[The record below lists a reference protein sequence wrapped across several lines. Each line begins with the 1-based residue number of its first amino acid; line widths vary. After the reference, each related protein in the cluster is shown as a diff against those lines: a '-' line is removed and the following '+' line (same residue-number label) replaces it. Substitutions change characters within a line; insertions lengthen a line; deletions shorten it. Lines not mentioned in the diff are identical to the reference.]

1 MSLCWRQKGGFYA
14 YRRGFLCIIVFRR
27 VSGET
32 EKYPSCP
39 RKTAYPG
46 SSSGSGLPAVAI
58 VGARM
63 CTPYGKNQAYRFA
76 AELARQGVQIISG
89 LAQGIDSMAHEGAL
103 SVVGGKTFGV
113 LGCGLDVVY
122 PRQNAGLYKRVAQNG
137 GLISEFPEGMPPK
150 AANFPQRN
158 RLISG
163 LADIVLV
170 IEAREK
176 SGSLITVDFA
186 LEQGRS
192 VYALPGRV
200 DDALSQGCNRLIAQG
215 AGIACSPDML
225 LEELKIERNRT
236 ACVEERNNFGLASDL
251 ELVYS
256 CLDFEPKSV
265 QAIQETCGMP
275 TLQLLQV
282 LVELEIKGMAREI
295 MKSYYVRQS

>member
-1 MSLCWRQKGGFYA
+1 MHTEQDFCVSSYSEEFPEKLKN
-14 YRRGFLCIIVFRR
+14 IRR
-27 VSGET
+27 VP
-32 EKYPSCP
+32 EKLHIRGSLPDPRLPS
-39 RKTAYPG
+39 
-46 SSSGSGLPAVAI
+46 VAI

-63 CTPYGKNQAYRFA
+63 CTPYGKSQAYRFA

-103 SVVGGKTFGV
+103 SVAGGKTFGV

-122 PRQNAGLYKRVAQNG
+122 PRQNAGLYKRVADNG

-150 AANFPQRN
+150 AVNFPQRN

-236 ACVEERNNFGLASDL
+236 ACVGERNNFGLAYDL

-282 LVELEIKGMAREI
+282 LVELEIKGLAREI

>member
-1 MSLCWRQKGGFYA
+1 MHTKDSYCISSNEKDFPDRLKNIHRTPDALYI
-14 YRRGFLCIIVFRR
+14 RGTLPDPRL
-27 VSGET
+27 
-32 EKYPSCP
+32 PS
-39 RKTAYPG
+39 
-46 SSSGSGLPAVAI
+46 VAI

-63 CTPYGKNQAYRFA
+63 CTAYGKSQAYRFG

-103 SVVGGKTFGV
+103 SVVGGRTFGI
-113 LGCGLDVVY
+113 LGCGVDVIY
-122 PRQNAGLYKRVAQNG
+122 PRQNSGLYRRVAESG
-137 GLISEFPEGMPPK
+137 GLLSEFPPGTPPR

-158 RLISG
+158 RLISAF
-163 LADIVLV
+163 ADIVLV
-170 IEAREK
+170 IEAKER

-225 LEELKIERNRT
+225 LEELKMERNRT
-236 ACVEERNNFGLASDL
+236 AVPVTGKNLGLASDL

-256 CLDFEPKSV
+256 CLDFEPKSL
-265 QAIQETCGMP
+265 QAIQEACAMP

-282 LVELEIKGMAREI
+282 LLELELKGLAREI
-295 MKSYYVRQS
+295 MKSYYVRQT

>member
-1 MSLCWRQKGGFYA
+1 M
-14 YRRGFLCIIVFRR
+14 
-27 VSGET
+27 
-32 EKYPSCP
+32 
-39 RKTAYPG
+39 
-46 SSSGSGLPAVAI
+46 
-58 VGARM
+58 
-63 CTPYGKNQAYRFA
+63 
-76 AELARQGVQIISG
+76 
-89 LAQGIDSMAHEGAL
+89 
-103 SVVGGKTFGV
+103 
-113 LGCGLDVVY
+113 
-122 PRQNAGLYKRVAQNG
+122 
-137 GLISEFPEGMPPK
+137 
-150 AANFPQRN
+150 
-158 RLISG
+158 
-163 LADIVLV
+163 

-225 LEELKIERNRT
+225 LEELKIERNRHESP
-236 ACVEERNNFGLASDL
+236 VSGENLGLASDL

-275 TLQLLQV
+275 TLQLLQN
-282 LVELEIKGMAREI
+282 LVELELKGLAREI

>member
-1 MSLCWRQKGGFYA
+1 MHIKDSYCISSNAEEFPEKLKTIHRVPEELFV
-14 YRRGFLCIIVFRR
+14 RGTLPDPRI
-27 VSGET
+27 
-32 EKYPSCP
+32 PS
-39 RKTAYPG
+39 
-46 SSSGSGLPAVAI
+46 VAI

-63 CTPYGKNQAYRFA
+63 CTPYGKSQAYRFA

-103 SVVGGKTFGV
+103 SVTGGRTFGI
-113 LGCGLDVVY
+113 LGCGLDVIY
-122 PRQNAGLYKRVAQNG
+122 PRKNAGLYGRVAENG
-137 GLISEFPEGMPPK
+137 GLISEFPAGTPPRSV
-150 AANFPQRN
+150 NFPQRN
-158 RLISG
+158 RLIS
-163 LADIVLV
+163 AFSDIVLV

-225 LEELKIERNRT
+225 LEELKIERNRHISP
-236 ACVEERNNFGLASDL
+236 VSGEKLGLASDL

-256 CLDFEPKSV
+256 CLDFEPKSL
-265 QAIQETCGMP
+265 QTIQEACAMP

-282 LVELEIKGMAREI
+282 LLELELKGLAREI
-295 MKSYYVRQS
+295 MKSYYVKQTL

>member
-1 MSLCWRQKGGFYA
+1 MQTKEIRCIRQQDTAFPDRLKK
-14 YRRGFLCIIVFRR
+14 IHR
-27 VSGET
+27 VPARLYVTG
-32 EKYPSCP
+32 KLPDPRLPS
-39 RKTAYPG
+39 
-46 SSSGSGLPAVAI
+46 VAI

-63 CTPYGKNQAYRFA
+63 CTSYGKGQAYRFA

-103 SVVGGKTFGV
+103 SVAGGRTFGV
-113 LGCGLDVVY
+113 LGCGVDVVY
-122 PRQNAGLYKRVAQNG
+122 PRQNAKLYGQVAANG
-137 GLISEFPEGMPPK
+137 GLISEFMPGMPPR
-150 AANFPQRN
+150 AAHFPQRN

-163 LADIVLV
+163 LADVVLV

-200 DDALSQGCNRLIAQG
+200 EDALSQGCNRLIAQG
-215 AGIACSPDML
+215 AGIACSPHML
-225 LEELKIERNRT
+225 LEELKIERNRM
-236 ACVEERNNFGLASDL
+236 AVPPPEKNLGLASNL

-265 QAIQETCGMP
+265 QEIQEVCGLP
-275 TLQLLQV
+275 VLQLMQV
-282 LVELEIKGMAREI
+282 LLELELRGMAREI
-295 MKSYYVRQS
+295 MKSYYVKTT

>member
-1 MSLCWRQKGGFYA
+1 MHTEEDFCVSSYSEGFPVK
-14 YRRGFLCIIVFRR
+14 LKNIRR
-27 VSGET
+27 VP
-32 EKYPSCP
+32 EKLPIRGALP
-39 RKTAYPG
+39 DP
-46 SSSGSGLPAVAI
+46 GLPAVAI

>member
-1 MSLCWRQKGGFYA
+1 MHTKDSYCISSNAKEFPEKLKAIHRVPETLYI
-14 YRRGFLCIIVFRR
+14 RGTLPDPRL
-27 VSGET
+27 
-32 EKYPSCP
+32 PS
-39 RKTAYPG
+39 
-46 SSSGSGLPAVAI
+46 VAI

-63 CTPYGKNQAYRFA
+63 CTAYGKSQAYRFG
-76 AELARQGVQIISG
+76 AELERQGVQIISG

-103 SVVGGKTFGV
+103 SVAGGRTFGI
-113 LGCGLDVVY
+113 LGCGVDVVY
-122 PRQNAGLYKRVAQNG
+122 PRQNARLYEQVAANG
-137 GLISEFPEGMPPK
+137 GLISEFWEGTPPK

-158 RLISG
+158 RLISAF
-163 LADIVLV
+163 ADIVLV

>member
-1 MSLCWRQKGGFYA
+1 MHTKDSYCISSNAKEFPEKLKAIHRVPETLYI
-14 YRRGFLCIIVFRR
+14 RGTLPDPRL
-27 VSGET
+27 
-32 EKYPSCP
+32 PS
-39 RKTAYPG
+39 
-46 SSSGSGLPAVAI
+46 VAI

-63 CTPYGKNQAYRFA
+63 CTAYGKSQAYRFG

-103 SVVGGKTFGV
+103 SLAGGRTFGI
-113 LGCGLDVVY
+113 LGCGVDVVY
-122 PRQNAGLYKRVAQNG
+122 PRQNARLYEQVAANG
-137 GLISEFPEGMPPK
+137 GLISEFWEGTPPK

-158 RLISG
+158 RLISAF
-163 LADIVLV
+163 ADIVLV

-225 LEELKIERNRT
+225 LEELKIERNRHDSPVS
-236 ACVEERNNFGLASDL
+236 VENLGLASDL

-275 TLQLLQV
+275 TLQLLQN
-282 LVELEIKGMAREI
+282 LVELELKGLAREI

>member
-1 MSLCWRQKGGFYA
+1 
-14 YRRGFLCIIVFRR
+14 
-27 VSGET
+27 
-32 EKYPSCP
+32 
-39 RKTAYPG
+39 
-46 SSSGSGLPAVAI
+46 
-58 VGARM
+58 
-63 CTPYGKNQAYRFA
+63 
-76 AELARQGVQIISG
+76 
-89 LAQGIDSMAHEGAL
+89 MAD
-103 SVVGGKTFGV
+103 GV
-113 LGCGLDVVY
+113 LVV
-122 PRQNAGLYKRVAQNG
+122 
-137 GLISEFPEGMPPK
+137 
-150 AANFPQRN
+150 
-158 RLISG
+158 
-163 LADIVLV
+163 
-170 IEAREK
+170 EAREK

-225 LEELKIERNRT
+225 LEELKIERNRHE
-236 ACVEERNNFGLASDL
+236 APVSGENLGLASDL

>member
-1 MSLCWRQKGGFYA
+1 MHTEQDFCVSSYSEDFPEKLKN
-14 YRRGFLCIIVFRR
+14 IRR
-27 VSGET
+27 VP
-32 EKYPSCP
+32 EKLYIRGNLPDP
-39 RKTAYPG
+39 R
-46 SSSGSGLPAVAI
+46 LPAVAI

-63 CTPYGKNQAYRFA
+63 CTPYGKSQAYRFA

-103 SVVGGKTFGV
+103 SVAGGRTFGI
-113 LGCGLDVVY
+113 LGCGVDVVY
-122 PRQNAGLYKRVAQNG
+122 PRQNARLYEQVAANG
-137 GLISEFPEGMPPK
+137 GLISEFWEGTPPK

-158 RLISG
+158 RLISAF
-163 LADIVLV
+163 ADIVLV
-170 IEAREK
+170 IEARER

-225 LEELKIERNRT
+225 LEELKIERNRHE
-236 ACVEERNNFGLASDL
+236 APVSGENLGLASDL

-282 LVELEIKGMAREI
+282 LVELELKGMAREI

>member
-1 MSLCWRQKGGFYA
+1 MYTKKNICVSSYAEGFPEKLKTI
-14 YRRGFLCIIVFRR
+14 RRIPEQLYVQGDL
-27 VSGET
+27 
-32 EKYPSCP
+32 PDP
-39 RKTAYPG
+39 
-46 SSSGSGLPAVAI
+46 GLPAVAI

-63 CTPYGKNQAYRFA
+63 CTPYGKSQAYRFA

-103 SVVGGKTFGV
+103 SVTGGRTFGV
-113 LGCGLDVVY
+113 LGCGLDTVY
-122 PRQNAGLYKRVAQNG
+122 PRQNAGLYQEVAKNG
-137 GLISEFPEGMPPK
+137 GVITEFPPGTPPR

-192 VYALPGRV
+192 VYAVPGRV
-200 DDALSQGCNRLIAQG
+200 DDCLSQGCNRLIAQG

-236 ACVEERNNFGLASDL
+236 SCVKEGKNFGLASDL

-256 CLDFEPKSV
+256 CLDFQPKSL
-265 QAIQETCGMP
+265 QAIQENCGMP
-275 TLQLLQV
+275 VLQLLQV
-282 LVELEIKGMAREI
+282 LMELELKGLAREI

>member
-1 MSLCWRQKGGFYA
+1 MQTEEIFHVSPASEGFPE
-14 YRRGFLCIIVFRR
+14 RLRDIRR
-27 VSGET
+27 VPEELHIRGALPDPRM
-32 EKYPSCP
+32 PS
-39 RKTAYPG
+39 
-46 SSSGSGLPAVAI
+46 VAI

-63 CTPYGKNQAYRFA
+63 CTPYGKSQAYRFA

-103 SVVGGKTFGV
+103 SVAKGRTFGV
-113 LGCGLDVVY
+113 LGCGVDIVY
-122 PRQNAGLYKRVAQNG
+122 PRQNACLYERVAANG
-137 GLISEFPEGMPPK
+137 GLISEFPAGTSPR

-158 RLISG
+158 RLISAF
-163 LADIVLV
+163 ADIVLV
-170 IEAREK
+170 IEAKER
-176 SGSLITVDFA
+176 SGSLITVDCA

-225 LEELKIERNRT
+225 LEELKIERNRH
-236 ACVEERNNFGLASDL
+236 VSPVPGEKLGLASDL

-265 QAIQETCGMP
+265 QAIQEACAIP

-282 LVELEIKGMAREI
+282 LLELELKGLAREI
-295 MKSYYVRQS
+295 MKSYYVKQT

>member
-1 MSLCWRQKGGFYA
+1 MHTEQDFCVSSYSEEFPEKLKN
-14 YRRGFLCIIVFRR
+14 IRR
-27 VSGET
+27 VP
-32 EKYPSCP
+32 EKLHIRGRLPDPRLPS
-39 RKTAYPG
+39 
-46 SSSGSGLPAVAI
+46 VAI

-63 CTPYGKNQAYRFA
+63 CTPYGKSQAYRFA

-103 SVVGGKTFGV
+103 SVAGGKTFGV

-122 PRQNAGLYKRVAQNG
+122 PRQNAGLYKKVADNG

-150 AANFPQRN
+150 AVNFPQRN

-236 ACVEERNNFGLASDL
+236 ACVGERNNFGLASDL

-282 LVELEIKGMAREI
+282 LVELEIKGLAREI

>member
-1 MSLCWRQKGGFYA
+1 MHTKDSYCISSNEKDFPERLKTIHRVPENLFI
-14 YRRGFLCIIVFRR
+14 RGALPDPRL
-27 VSGET
+27 
-32 EKYPSCP
+32 PS
-39 RKTAYPG
+39 
-46 SSSGSGLPAVAI
+46 VAI

-63 CTPYGKNQAYRFA
+63 CTAYGKSQAYRFG

-103 SVVGGKTFGV
+103 SVAGGRTFGI
-113 LGCGLDVVY
+113 LGCGVDVVY
-122 PRQNAGLYKRVAQNG
+122 PRQNARLYEQVAANG
-137 GLISEFPEGMPPK
+137 GLISEFRAGTPPK

-158 RLISG
+158 RLISAF
-163 LADIVLV
+163 ADIVLV
-170 IEAREK
+170 IEAKEK
-176 SGSLITVDFA
+176 SGSLITVDYA

-225 LEELKIERNRT
+225 LEELKIERNRHESL
-236 ACVEERNNFGLASDL
+236 VSGEKLGLASDL

-275 TLQLLQV
+275 ALQLLQN
-282 LVELEIKGMAREI
+282 LVELELKGLAREI